1 MPVGALSFLDDAE
14 RQAVLDG
21 AEGIERLDLDVK
33 IYVGGRQP
41 VDLHD
46 RSVSNR
52 FKDILKLARHAF
64 APAAT
69 VAQGAAYI
77 RAPCMEMRSKPQS
90 SITPKTHRPTR
101 PQKAADA
108 TESKIKSGRHASA
121 SRLTLHRHW
130 TARAWLQ
137 AVLRRW
143 HRRSDRSMRTHQDR
157 RRGGFREPVQ
167 SGQRSRRDGRDLM
180 GRDAPFLRSITG
192 HSAKR
197 AKPHQVAC

>member
-90 SITPKTHRPTR
+90 SITPKTHRPAR

-108 TESKIKSGRHASA
+108 TESKIERTSCERIATDPSP
-121 SRLTLHRHW
+121 TLDC
-130 TARAWLQ
+130 TSL
-137 AVLRRW
+137 
-143 HRRSDRSMRTHQDR
+143 
-157 RRGGFREPVQ
+157 
-167 SGQRSRRDGRDLM
+167 
-180 GRDAPFLRSITG
+180 APGS
-192 HSAKR
+192 
-197 AKPHQVAC
+197 P